1 MSTTAPGRARNS
13 LGVWSLVLGGASFL
27 LFLGVLTGIPAILV
41 GNDGRRAVRAGEAD
55 NEGVATAGVV
65 LGWASVVLTL
75 VGAGVVAYLVATGNS
90 WRAG

>member
-1 MSTTAPGRARNS
+1 VSAATPGRARNS

-55 NEGVATAGVV
+55 NEAVAVAGVL
-65 LGWASVVLTL
+65 LGWASVVATL
-75 VGAGVVAYLVATGNS
+75 IGAGIVAYLMVARGS
-90 WRAG
+90 

>member
-1 MSTTAPGRARNS
+1 MSAAAPGRARNS

-55 NEGVATAGVV
+55 NEGVAMAGVL
-65 LGWASVVLTL
+65 LGWASVALTV
-75 VGAGVVAYLVATGNS
+75 VGAGVVAYLMVANGT
-90 WRAG
+90 